1 MIRGYYET
9 AEVAELMQ
17 ISSVAVLK
25 LAHRGTLHSN
35 FLAGRRLFLP
45 DDVARLM
52 NDEAYMRRSRRGSQ
66 PKADTI
72 TPSLFEGNST
82 KSNSPKA
89 TQTAFRE
96 GELGCGGEEV

>member
-17 ISSVAVLK
+17 ISTEAVLK

-35 FLAGRRLFLP
+35 FLSGRRLFLP
-45 DDVARLM
+45 DDVAKLM
-52 NDEAYMRRSRRGSQ
+52 RDETYNRRSRRGSQ

-72 TPSLFEGNST
+72 TQSLFEDNSI

-96 GELGCGGEEV
+96 GELGCDGEEV